1 MEELKK
7 YNIKYLSPSSIS
19 LFISNPALYVLEK
32 IFGYKFTAGAAAHR
46 GRFIEQG
53 VHLAIAQSFKPYYD
67 AMQNDINKVA
77 KLELSNFIE
86 YCKQVGIKKDE
97 YEKEVDFIERAI
109 KKLPSKLS
117 KFGKIVSYQKEV
129 GYNYNGVQIKG
140 YTDFE
145 FQNKDSL
152 LFVDLKT
159 TARTIKIT
167 TAHKIQQYIYNKAT
181 NVENKLFYIQ
191 VLKTKE
197 HIEEYS
203 LTQEDQYNIPRIV
216 NQAISN
222 IINLCKL
229 ANSKDD
235 FKRLVTPNPDDWK
248 WSDDKVK
255 ARKEVWGY

>member
-53 VHLAIAQSFKPYYD
+53 VHLVIA
-67 AMQNDINKVA
+67 NKQHEKDVA
-77 KLELSNFIE
+77 GLQLSNFVE
-86 YCKQVGIKKDE
+86 YCKQIGVKKDE
-97 YEKEVDFIERAI
+97 YEKELDFIDRAI
-109 KKLPSKLS
+109 QKLPSKLS
-117 KFGKIVSYQKEV
+117 KFGKIVSYQKEI
-129 GYNYNGVQIKG
+129 GYNYNGVKIKG

-145 FQNKDSL
+145 FQNKDNL
-152 LFVDLKT
+152 TFVDLKT
-159 TARTIKIT
+159 TARTIKIS
-167 TAHKIQQYIYNKAT
+167 TAHKIQQYIYSKAT

-191 VLKTKE
+191 LLKKDE
-197 HIEEYS
+197 KVEEYKLS
-203 LTQEDQYNIPRIV
+203 QEDEINIPIIV

-229 ANSKDD
+229 ANNKDD

-248 WSDDKVK
+248 WSKDKIK

>member
-19 LFISNPALYVLEK
+19 LFISNPAVYVLEK

-53 VHLAIAQSFKPYYD
+53 VHLVIA
-67 AMQNDINKVA
+67 NKQHEKDVA
-77 KLELSNFIE
+77 GLQLSNFVE
-86 YCKQVGIKKDE
+86 YCKQIGVKKDE
-97 YEKEVDFIERAI
+97 YEKELDFIDRAI
-109 KKLPSKLS
+109 QKLPSKLS
-117 KFGKIVSYQKEV
+117 KFGKIVSYQKEI
-129 GYNYNGVQIKG
+129 GYNYNGVKIKG

-145 FQNKDSL
+145 FQNKDNL
-152 LFVDLKT
+152 TFVDLKT
-159 TARTIKIT
+159 TARTIKIS
-167 TAHKIQQYIYNKAT
+167 TAHKIQQYIYSKAT

-191 VLKTKE
+191 LLKKDE
-197 HIEEYS
+197 KVEEYKLS
-203 LTQEDQYNIPRIV
+203 QEDEINIPIIV

-229 ANSKDD
+229 ANNKDD

-248 WSDDKVK
+248 WSKDKIK